1 MEINSADTNAVDVA
15 ENIEML
21 LLYREV
27 RIFYSLAS
35 PIALPIME
43 LGGHR
48 ELEGAEPGQLIQTG
62 HRYIPYHM
70 AYGR

>member
-15 ENIEML
+15 EKC
-21 LLYREV
+21 YREV
-27 RIFYSLAS
+27 RIFCSLAS